1 LATVSHL
8 WVIDGMN
15 LIGSRPDRWWND
27 PDRAMQRMAETLGEF
42 ARRTGDPVVLVF
54 DRRPADFQPPPG
66 LEVVFASR
74 KGRNAADHEIERLV
88 MRSGEPHHLRVVT
101 SDKRLAA
108 TVRRS
113 GAKVVSSGAFRER
126 LDT

>member
-1 LATVSHL
+1 MSRL

-27 PDRAMQRMAETLGEF
+27 PDRAMKSMAGTLGEYVK
-42 ARRTGDPVVLVF
+42 RTGDPVVLVF

-74 KGRNAADHEIERLV
+74 RGRDAADDEIERFV
-88 MRSGEPHHLRVVT
+88 ARSREPRRLRVVT
-101 SDKRLAA
+101 SDKRLA
-108 TVRRS
+108 TNVEKL
-113 GAKVVSSGAFRER
+113 GAKVVSSGAFRAR
-126 LDT
+126 LDP